1 LEVIGDLVL
10 ESGGRVELPL
20 GELLLQAIAR
30 DLAQRLQT
38 RGGLEANREGE
49 TAALPLSGSG
59 RRIRRMGGRKV
70 PCGKERKN
78 SSWWGLGSLL
88 LLPERT
94 ESMNYGRGQA
104 TGKGREEQSSNSPPR
119 FRLEVWMLPFS
130 FLFSI
135 SLAPPFFLFFPLF
148 VVELQPCRQAARVPE
163 LTRFSFFD

>member
-1 LEVIGDLVL
+1 VL

-104 TGKGREEQSSNSPPR
+104 TGKGREGKGRAVLKFPSSVSTR
-119 FRLEVWMLPFS
+119 GVDASFFFS
-130 FLFSI
+130 FLQLSR
-135 SLAPPFFLFFPLF
+135 SPFFSFFSLF

>member
-59 RRIRRMGGRKV
+59 RRI
-70 PCGKERKN
+70 
-78 SSWWGLGSLL
+78 
-88 LLPERT
+88 
-94 ESMNYGRGQA
+94 
-104 TGKGREEQSSNSPPR
+104 
-119 FRLEVWMLPFS
+119 
-130 FLFSI
+130 
-135 SLAPPFFLFFPLF
+135 
-148 VVELQPCRQAARVPE
+148 
-163 LTRFSFFD
+163 

>member
-38 RGGLEANREGE
+38 RGGLEANREGK

-59 RRIRRMGGRKV
+59 RRIRRIGGRKV

-78 SSWWGLGSLL
+78 SSWWGLGSGSPLV
-88 LLPERT
+88 PFSCCRRERNLRIM
-94 ESMNYGRGQA
+94 EGGKRQGRE
-104 TGKGREEQSSNSPPR
+104 GKGRAGQGSPEIPLLGFDSR
-119 FRLEVWMLPFS
+119 WMLPFS
-130 FLFSI
+130 FLLSI
-135 SLAPPFFLFFPLF
+135 SLSLSLLF
-148 VVELQPCRQAARVPE
+148 CCC
-163 LTRFSFFD
+163 